1 MNLPAAPAHYFFQSP
16 FPPVNNSLFIKKSK
30 LQILEVFLINYHYFW
45 NIIFFFSSKSKPM
58 LFLKFS
64 IFGVKD
70 DSICLATIVGV
81 HSVWICLRLDG
92 EDGSND
98 FWRLCDD
105 ISVRP
110 VGFVFNFFYKE
121 YPFIKFP
128 KILSDA
134 ICLVVKL
141 IYKPYIQISHFISG
155 ANFYQINFIFCSRK

>member
-1 MNLPAAPAHYFFQSP
+1 
-16 FPPVNNSLFIKKSK
+16 
-30 LQILEVFLINYHYFW
+30 
-45 NIIFFFSSKSKPM
+45 M